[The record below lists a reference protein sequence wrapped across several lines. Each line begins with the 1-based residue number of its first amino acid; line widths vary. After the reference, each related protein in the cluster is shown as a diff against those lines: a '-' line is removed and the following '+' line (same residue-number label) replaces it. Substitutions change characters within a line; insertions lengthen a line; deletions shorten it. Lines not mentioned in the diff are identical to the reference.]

1 MHFALQVGELPLSKV
16 IQNLAF
22 RYTRYINRQQ
32 KRSGHLFQGRYKA
45 LMVDEDRYFL
55 QLIRYIHQNP
65 WRAGLVEDLK
75 DYPYSSH
82 LCYLEHEQ
90 KDWLYRDAVYQR
102 FGKRRSVVIRK
113 YTTFIDEKEEEASV
127 FRNGEAQPDIIGDE
141 SFAETVRPRV
151 EENIQIVLRWGDILK
166 SVGAILQVNPEVLKT
181 PGRQREK
188 ARARAFIA
196 LFVEEFSVTSF
207 QEIARFFKRDIVTI
221 SEGVSRLRNNLP
233 VDANLRRQYDAIRNQ
248 LTK

>member
-1 MHFALQVGELPLSKV
+1 M
-16 IQNLAF
+16 
-22 RYTRYINRQQ
+22 
-32 KRSGHLFQGRYKA
+32 
-45 LMVDEDRYFL
+45 

-113 YTTFIDEKEEEASV
+113 YTAFIDEKEEEASV

-151 EENIQIVLRWGDILK
+151 EENIQIVLRWEDILK

-181 PGRQREK
+181 LGRQREN

-221 SEGVSRLRNNLP
+221 SQGVSRLRNNLP
-233 VDANLRRQYDAIRNQ
+233 VDANLRR
-248 LTK
+248 

>member
-1 MHFALQVGELPLSKV
+1 MEDRLS
-16 IQNLAF
+16 F
-22 RYTRYINRQQ
+22 FG
-32 KRSGHLFQGRYKA
+32 KRSPSDL
-45 LMVDEDRYFL
+45 YFL

-75 DYPYSSH
+75 DYPDSSH

-113 YTTFIDEKEEEASV
+113 YTAFIDEKEEEASV

-151 EENIQIVLRWGDILK
+151 EENIQIVLRWEDILK

-181 PGRQREK
+181 PGRQRK
-188 ARARAFIA
+188 NARARAFIA

-221 SEGVSRLRNNLP
+221 SQGVSRLRNNLP